1 MIYKDILGV
10 GTILLCYICV
20 GVEKITTPNL
30 TLKGS
35 AMRHN
40 DYVKLCDEIA
50 LDAIFYSAHNAG
62 NAAVTQTAVTPM
74 IVSQQANP
82 LNDNSETVKQW
93 VVNDGVCGF
102 ASVIIKPA
110 NSKFAKFLVAN
121 QLARKHYAGGVSMSI
136 RDFNQ
141 SLTKKE
147 AYAYAFSKVLNDN
160 GITAHV
166 DSRMD

>member
-1 MIYKDILGV
+1 MGCYGV
-10 GTILLCYICV
+10 SCS
-20 GVEKITTPNL
+20 PNL

-50 LDAIFYSAHNAG
+50 IDSIFYSAHNAG

-74 IVSQQANP
+74 IVSQHANP
-82 LNDNSETVKQW
+82 LDDGSETIKQW
-93 VVNDGVCGF
+93 YVEDGVCGF

-121 QLARKHYAGGVSMSI
+121 GLARKAYGGGVSMSI

-147 AYAYAFSKVLNDN
+147 AYAEGFAKVLRDN
-160 GITAHV
+160 GINAWAE
-166 DSRMD
+166 SRMD